1 MFLERRNSVIYQVAI
16 ATVIFSLVKTSCFR
30 AKGLWHFIGG
40 YPVICTRPP
49 ADISE
54 QGEKNLTVPFSRGSW
69 ERNACRSP
77 TTSFQGLFSYKLE
90 ALRLSPKMASRF
102 FIFLEWKCEGIKRR
116 FRKPKQAKEHIKKDS
131 NRYFVEQ
138 FKISKGLGNY

>member
-1 MFLERRNSVIYQVAI
+1 MFLERRNSAIYQVAI

-69 ERNACRSP
+69 ESNACRSP
-77 TTSFQGLFSYKLE
+77 TTSFQRFSLKSWKPCVSVP
-90 ALRLSPKMASRF
+90 RWRQGF
-102 FIFLEWKCEGIKRR
+102 FFLEWKCKGIKRR
-116 FRKPKQAKEHIKKDS
+116 FRKPNQAKEYIKKDS